1 MAREFTNR
9 FVDYGTDYDMTNQ
22 SNPPPPDDDPPNP
35 PPNQPP
41 SKKPQQPHGKPLLV
55 EPKPL
60 LHTTA
65 IEDMIEFA
73 VLQYLIRLVTV
84 QMMLAD
90 PHVPAQDREDMYRE
104 FKVSSRDQTYLEVY
118 KHRFPREAKTIRD
131 IHQEVESYLWNR
143 CRELGTV
150 FLNQMLEGYPN
161 LTGHRLTVMNSKL
174 SELFNSKLLSISPLV
189 GLGMDNYDMLAK
201 KVSEVAYK
209 VVETIPSI

>member
-1 MAREFTNR
+1 MRNMRNR
-9 FVDYGTDYDMTNQ
+9 FKDYDMTNQ
-22 SNPPPPDDDPPNP
+22 SNQPPPPPPPPDD
-35 PPNQPP
+35 QPP
-41 SKKPQQPHGKPLLV
+41 KKPKQPQQPQQI

-73 VLQYLIRLVTV
+73 VIQYLLRLVTV

-90 PHVPAQDREDMYRE
+90 PNVPAQDREDMYRD

-118 KHRFPREAKTIRD
+118 KHRFPKEAATIRN

>member
-1 MAREFTNR
+1 MRNMRNR
-9 FVDYGTDYDMTNQ
+9 FKDYDMTNQ
-22 SNPPPPDDDPPNP
+22 SNQPPPDDQSPND
-35 PPNQPP
+35 PP
-41 SKKPQQPHGKPLLV
+41 SKQPSPSPKKQPQQI

-73 VLQYLIRLVTV
+73 VIQYLLRLVTV

-90 PHVPAQDREDMYRE
+90 PNVPAQDREDMYRD

-118 KHRFPREAKTIRD
+118 KHRFPKEAATIRN
-131 IHQEVESYLWNR
+131 IHQEVEAYLWNR

-161 LTGHRLTVMNSKL
+161 LTGHRLTAMNSKL
-174 SELFNSKLLSISPLV
+174 SELFSSKLLSVSPL